1 MNIINRLVEVTI
13 LALNVNIMFSI
24 ILHHLPLKKVR
35 KILRKT
41 LVFLERRKRIGEL
54 YLSFIRYCDNIRIF
68 IISKLKYFY
77 ITAGGAGVNHAGYVL
92 MVSLSGIQQSHI
104 ALADNI

>member
-24 ILHHLPLKKVR
+24 ILHHLPKEKVR
-35 KILRKT
+35 KIQRKT
-41 LVFLERRKRIGEL
+41 LLFLERRRRIGEL
-54 YLSFIRYCDNIRIF
+54 YLSFIRYSDNIRIF
-68 IISKLKYFY
+68 YISELKYFY
-77 ITAGGAGVNHAGYVL
+77 IMAGVDRAGYVL

-104 ALADNI
+104 ALVDNI

>member
-54 YLSFIRYCDNIRIF
+54 YLSFIRYSNNIRIF
-68 IISKLKYFY
+68 SISELKYFY
-77 ITAGGAGVNHAGYVL
+77 IMAGVKQAGYVL
-92 MVSLSGIQQSHI
+92 MISLSGIQQSHI
-104 ALADNI
+104 ALVDNI

>member
-54 YLSFIRYCDNIRIF
+54 YLSFIRYSNNIRIF
-68 IISKLKYFY
+68 SISELKYFY
-77 ITAGGAGVNHAGYVL
+77 ITAGVKQAGYVL
-92 MVSLSGIQQSHI
+92 MISLSGIQQSHI
-104 ALADNI
+104 ALVDNI

>member
-24 ILHHLPLKKVR
+24 ILHHLPSEKVK

-41 LVFLERRKRIGEL
+41 LLFLERRKRIGEL
-54 YLSFIRYCDNIRIF
+54 YLSFIRYSDNIRIF
-68 IISKLKYFY
+68 LISELKYFH
-77 ITAGGAGVNHAGYVL
+77 ITAGGW
-92 MVSLSGIQQSHI
+92 SG
-104 ALADNI
+104 LV

>member
-24 ILHHLPLKKVR
+24 ILHHLPSEKVK

-41 LVFLERRKRIGEL
+41 LLFLERRKRIGEL
-54 YLSFIRYCDNIRIF
+54 YLSFIRYSDNIRIF
-68 IISKLKYFY
+68 YISELKYFY
-77 ITAGGAGVNHAGYVL
+77 ITAGVV
-92 MVSLSGIQQSHI
+92 
-104 ALADNI
+104 